1 MIYSFSGL
9 MGKMNFISFLN
20 FWIAST
26 LTLILHWNA
35 LEKKQNFLDVT
46 VELSNNQFVT
56 DLYCYPTDSHQY
68 LHYNF
73 WHLEQMKKSSVYIQG
88 LHIKQLCS
96 DETFLSKYLK
106 DLRSWFCKRGY
117 PEIMVKEHL
126 RRVENRIRDELS
138 SYPNRCVG
146 KMVGVSLI
154 VTYHPHLNGLNKM
167 MQKNLT
173 YLQANQTIKLLF
185 TLLPFVSFCKVHNLQ
200 SHLIFNI
207 LTFNLTF

>member
-1 MIYSFSGL
+1 M
-9 MGKMNFISFLN
+9 K
-20 FWIAST
+20 
-26 LTLILHWNA
+26 
-35 LEKKQNFLDVT
+35 
-46 VELSNNQFVT
+46 LSNNQFVT

-96 DETFLSKYLK
+96 DETFLSNYLK

-117 PEIMVKEHL
+117 PEIMVKEQL

-138 SYPNRCVG
+138 SYPNRCIG

-185 TLLPFVSFCKVHNLQ
+185 TLLPFVSFCTVHNLQ

>member
-26 LTLILHWNA
+26 LTLILHWNS

-68 LHYNF
+68 LHI

-96 DETFLSKYLK
+96 DETFLSNYLK

-117 PEIMVKEHL
+117 PEIMVKEQL

-146 KMVGVSLI
+146 KMVGVSMLLTI
-154 VTYHPHLNGLNKM
+154 HTLMVWIKWCRKILHISKPTRPLNCCLHYYLLYH
-167 MQKNLT
+167 
-173 YLQANQTIKLLF
+173 
-185 TLLPFVSFCKVHNLQ
+185 FVQCITSKV
-200 SHLIFNI
+200 I
-207 LTFNLTF
+207 

>member
-26 LTLILHWNA
+26 LTLILHWNS

-106 DLRSWFCKRGY
+106 DLRSWFFKRGY

-146 KMVGVSLI
+146 KMVGVSMLLTI
-154 VTYHPHLNGLNKM
+154 HTLMVWIKWCRKILHISKPTRPLNCCLHY
-167 MQKNLT
+167 
-173 YLQANQTIKLLF
+173 YLLHH
-185 TLLPFVSFCKVHNLQ
+185 FVQCITSKV
-200 SHLIFNI
+200 I
-207 LTFNLTF
+207 

>member
-96 DETFLSKYLK
+96 DETFLSNYLK

-117 PEIMVKEHL
+117 PEIMVKEQL

-146 KMVGVSLI
+146 KMVGVSMLLTI
-154 VTYHPHLNGLNKM
+154 HTLMVWIKWCRKILHISKPTRPLNCCLHYYLLYH
-167 MQKNLT
+167 
-173 YLQANQTIKLLF
+173 
-185 TLLPFVSFCKVHNLQ
+185 FVQCITSKV
-200 SHLIFNI
+200 I
-207 LTFNLTF
+207 